1 MNFVKSALLSAATL
15 GALATFSI
23 GSVSADQ
30 TSSTSTTTSA
40 TASSAESASGNT
52 SANFNL
58 TQGGG
63 TTTPD
68 TNPKTDKGA
77 LSLTSVPDGLDFG
90 SHAIGDLQ
98 TSGEMN
104 LSGIGNSNL
113 TVQDYRG
120 YGANKTWKVSAQL
133 SQFAPQSGDTKKT
146 IDATLNANF
155 DQAGGA
161 TGISSQGA
169 QTVFEST
176 GTNATNGVGTKT
188 ATLDTNG
195 TNLTIAQTSRQYL
208 QAANYT
214 GTVTWTLTNTAN

>member
-40 TASSAESASGNT
+40 TASSAESASGTT

-63 TTTPD
+63 TTPG
-68 TNPKTDKGA
+68 TNPQTDKGA

-104 LSGIGNSNL
+104 LSKTDNPNL

-120 YGANKTWKVSAQL
+120 YGTDKTWKVSAQL
-133 SQFAPQSGDTKKT
+133 SQFAPQSGDTTKT

-155 DQAGGA
+155 SQAGGA

-188 ATLDTNG
+188 AALSANG